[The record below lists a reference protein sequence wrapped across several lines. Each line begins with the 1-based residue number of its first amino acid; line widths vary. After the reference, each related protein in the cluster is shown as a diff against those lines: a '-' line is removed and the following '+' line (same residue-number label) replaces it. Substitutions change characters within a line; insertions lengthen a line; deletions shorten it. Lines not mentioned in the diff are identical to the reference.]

1 MSTCNSYILLVD
13 WSNGTSEYIEAIN
26 QTDCNRY
33 LSILRQSSEIELIR
47 IIVNPSISIISL
59 ENLENLS

>member
-1 MSTCNSYILLVD
+1 MSKSNSYILLVD
-13 WSNGTSEYIEAIN
+13 WINGTSEYIEAIN
-26 QTDCNRY
+26 QTDCNRN

-47 IIVNPSISIISL
+47 IIVNPSICRISL